1 MSADRRALEDKGCA
15 GLGEGPGCED
25 EKRAAGT
32 VCGLA
37 EAEPGGE
44 RDAIAVLGRRGGEIE
59 HESREATGLEE
70 EIGGANGL
78 VESLEA
84 GGNRGGAK

>member
-1 MSADRRALEDKGCA
+1 MSTDRRALEDKGCA

-44 RDAIAVLGRRGGEIE
+44 RDAIAVLGRRGGKIE
-59 HESREATGLEE
+59 HKGREAACLEQ
-70 EIGGANGL
+70 
-78 VESLEA
+78 
-84 GGNRGGAK
+84 